1 MTNNTFNKSDLSEKI
16 SGSLRLNSS
25 LTADY
30 LAQLCAVLASSI
42 ALKNR
47 AEFRDFGTFVKKTI
61 RPRKFINPKTK
72 EESYLG
78 ETSIIHFKASK
89 KLLHAN
95 D

>member
-16 SGSLRLNSS
+16 SGPLNLSS
-25 LTADY
+25 SITSNYLT
-30 LAQLCAVLASSI
+30 QLCGVLVSSI

-72 EESYLG
+72 NVSFLG
-78 ETSIIHFKASK
+78 ETHTILFSPSK
-89 KLLHAN
+89 NLL
-95 D
+95 DD

>member
-16 SGSLRLNSS
+16 SRSLNLNSS
-25 LTADY
+25 LTSDY
-30 LAQLCAVLASSI
+30 LAQLCGILASSI

-72 EESYLG
+72 DVSFLG
-78 ETSIIHFKASK
+78 ETHTILFSPSK
-89 KLLHAN
+89 NLL
-95 D
+95 DD

>member
-1 MTNNTFNKSDLSEKI
+1 VTNNTFNKSDLSEKI
-16 SGSLRLNSS
+16 SRSLNLNPS
-25 LTADY
+25 LTSDY

-72 EESYLG
+72 NVSFLG
-78 ETSIIHFKASK
+78 ETHTILFSP
-89 KLLHAN
+89 
-95 D
+95 

>member
-16 SGSLRLNSS
+16 SGPLNLSS
-25 LTADY
+25 SITSNYLT
-30 LAQLCAVLASSI
+30 QLCGVLASSI

-72 EESYLG
+72 NISFLG
-78 ETSIIHFKASK
+78 ETHTILFSPSK
-89 KLLHAN
+89 NLL
-95 D
+95 DD